1 MSEKIE
7 KNELEFEGFNYR
19 GFKLIK
25 LKLIDSKLFGNIEYD
40 FVDAKDLQDK
50 IYSTVIIGPNGTRK
64 SLLLRLII
72 FMFKSIGDLKENN
85 LIEYEKFSIFSSGL
99 CIMTY
104 SLNHNIYEFRRGSL
118 VIKKN
123 DERHSY
129 GLKINNK
136 DGVKIED
143 FELPLSIVANSI
155 NLTDKFPI
163 YKKKEFQR
171 YEYLGVKTSPQ
182 AASTKSYLRKIIGIV
197 ANLSQHE
204 SFLIGINA
212 MAKNFI
218 GNKDICFTY
227 KTSQFK
233 KFFHGEL
240 DLRSLTSYFDEIEI
254 EYQKKQQIAPFK
266 LGNFRS
272 LQKNKPEELEKL
284 IEYINQIKFKNNLL
298 DNKKGTNPILKFNLA
313 NVSELNLL
321 KKENEFINQLY
332 AIGLLTDIKI
342 EFQEENFENYS
353 IEESS
358 SGEYNLI
365 TSFIGMIATVK
376 TDSIVLIDEP
386 EISLH
391 PNWQMKYIS
400 FLKDVFNHEIYSTS
414 HIIIA
419 SHSHFIVSDLEGDN
433 SKIIGL
439 TKNDTKI
446 EIVPFEKNLNTF
458 GWSVEDI
465 LWNVFQVPTS
475 RNYYLANMVGDV
487 LKILSK
493 ENITDD
499 EIKAIKGKK
508 GELLNIKNQLKEIDP
523 LRKVLDIVLEKI

>member
-1 MSEKIE
+1 MSQNIE
-7 KNELEFEGFNYR
+7 NIEFEGFNYH

-40 FVDAKDLQDK
+40 FVDAKDAQDK

-85 LIEYEKFSIFSSGL
+85 LIEYEKFSVFSSGL
-99 CIMTY
+99 CVITY
-104 SLNHNIYEFRRGSL
+104 SLNHNIYEFSRGSS
-118 VIKKN
+118 VVKKN
-123 DERHSY
+123 DERHLY

-136 DGVKIED
+136 EGAQIED

-163 YKKKEFQR
+163 YKKNEFPR

-197 ANLSQHE
+197 ANLSQNE
-204 SFLIGINA
+204 SFLIGLNA
-212 MAKNFI
+212 IAKNFI

-233 KFFHGEL
+233 IFFHGEL
-240 DLRSLTSYFDEIEI
+240 DLRTLTSYYDEIES

-266 LGNFRS
+266 LGNYRS
-272 LQKNKPEELEKL
+272 LQKNKPDELERL
-284 IEYINQIKFKNNLL
+284 IEYINQIKYKENLI

-313 NVSELNLL
+313 NESELNLL
-321 KKENEFINQLY
+321 KNENEFINQLY
-332 AIGLLTDIKI
+332 SIGLLTDIKI

-365 TSFIGMIATVK
+365 TSFIGLIATVK

-419 SHSHFIVSDLEGDN
+419 SHSHFIVSDLEGNN

-439 TKNDTKI
+439 TKNENKI
-446 EIVPFEKNLNTF
+446 EIVPFQKSLNTY
-458 GWSVEDI
+458 GWSAEEV
-465 LWNVFQVPTS
+465 LYSVFNVKTT
-475 RNYYLANMVGDV
+475 RNYYLEVELREILHKIAN
-487 LKILSK
+487 KS
-493 ENITDD
+493 DD
-499 EIKAIKGKK
+499 FVRM
-508 GELLNIKNQLKEIDP
+508 KEIYNKIKRFNFTRNDP
-523 LRKVLDIVLEKI
+523 MNLIINQVEKYIENDSKS